1 LALLVRTW
9 NVFHGN
15 AVPPER
21 RAYLK
26 EMVELATTDSPD
38 ALCLQEVPV
47 WALSKLEGWSG
58 MQSFGVVAS
67 RPKLGS
73 AELGKWITE
82 LDNGLF
88 RSAFTGQAN
97 AILVARGLRPVGE
110 DSIVLNPRS
119 FRRAEAKKLGLDFRT
134 RLGWGLERRVCQ
146 AVRVETEGRFV
157 SIANLHASR
166 VDPRCA
172 DVELQRS
179 VDFAES
185 FVQDGDTLVVA
196 GDFNVG
202 AESSQTLKSLEGY
215 SEPIPGI
222 DQVLVGGAEAL
233 GTEKWPP
240 ARRTVDGRLLSDHAP
255 VETRFE

>member
-21 RAYLK
+21 RAFLK
-26 EMVELATTDSPD
+26 EMVELATADHPD
-38 ALCLQEVPV
+38 ALCLQEVPI
-47 WALSKLEGWSG
+47 WALSRLEGWSG
-58 MQSFGVVAS
+58 MQAFGVVAS

-73 AELGKWITE
+73 AQLGKWITE

-97 AILVARGLRPVGE
+97 AILLARTLRPVGE

-119 FRRAEAKKLGLDFRT
+119 FRRAEAKQLGLDFRA
-134 RLGWGLERRVCQ
+134 RLARARERRVCQ
-146 AVRVETEGRFV
+146 AVRAEVDGRFV
-157 SIANLHASR
+157 SIANLHASG
-166 VDPRCA
+166 DDRCA
-172 DVELQRS
+172 DVELQRA
-179 VDFAES
+179 VGFAEA
-185 FVQDGDTLVVA
+185 FAQPGDSLVLA
-196 GDFNVG
+196 GDFNIAPGVSRTMRG
-202 AESSQTLKSLEGY
+202 LEGY
-215 SEPIPGI
+215 SQPIPGI
-222 DQVLVGGAEAL
+222 DQVLVAGALAL

-240 ARRTVDGRLLSDHAP
+240 ERRTIDGRLLSDHAP

>member
-21 RAYLK
+21 RAFLK
-26 EMVELATTDSPD
+26 EMVQLATADHPD
-38 ALCLQEVPV
+38 ALCLQELPV

-58 MQSFGVVAS
+58 MQAFGVVAS
-67 RPKLGS
+67 RPKLLS
-73 AELGKWITE
+73 AELGKWITD
-82 LDNGLF
+82 LNHGFL

-97 AILVARGLRPVGE
+97 AILLAPGLRAVGE

-119 FRRAEAKKLGLDFRT
+119 FRKAQAKELGLDLRT
-134 RLGWGLERRVCQ
+134 RLKWALERRVCQ
-146 AVRVETEGRFV
+146 AIRAETDGRYV

-166 VDPRCA
+166 ADRRCA
-172 DVELQRS
+172 DVELQRAA
-179 VDFAES
+179 DFAES
-185 FVQDGDTLVVA
+185 FAQDADTLVLA
-196 GDFNVG
+196 GDFNIG
-202 AESSQTLKSLEGY
+202 TGTSQTLKHLEGY

-222 DQVLVGGAEAL
+222 DQVLVKGAETL

-240 ARRTVDGRLLSDHAP
+240 ERRTVDGRLLSDHAP
-255 VETRFE
+255 VETTFE